1 MTFPTEAKAREFL
14 ALAPSGAVVVPT
26 THGYFALTSER
37 EAAKPP
43 KRCSICEQQFRE
55 YPNNARPINDG
66 KCCAYCDDYVVTP
79 TRIELAEFQ
88 RESPGVL
95 TQEQT
100 AAAEALDSLYAKYG
114 CGADGMWAFEPKAS
128 HEDLEEAYRL
138 RAIVW
143 RKQAPRMTAM
153 LIRADGTEVEITPK
167 AKKFSLEEL
176 QALVGGYIEAVPHVP
191 GGLDADDDMIC
202 NEEGKLRGM
211 PLNRKAS
218 MLAAQ
223 LIVGDVVILKRGKW

>member
-37 EAAKPP
+37 EAALPP
-43 KRCSICEQQFRE
+43 KTCSICEQQFRE

-79 TRIELAEFQ
+79 TRIELAELH
-88 RESPGVL
+88 RS
-95 TQEQT
+95 
-100 AAAEALDSLYAKYG
+100 
-114 CGADGMWAFEPKAS
+114 
-128 HEDLEEAYRL
+128 
-138 RAIVW
+138 
-143 RKQAPRMTAM
+143 RKQASRMTAM
-153 LIRADGTEVEITPK
+153 LIRADGGEAEITPK

-176 QALVGGYIEAVPHVP
+176 QALVGGYIEAVPHIP
-191 GGLDADDDMIC
+191 GGLDADDDLIC